1 MSNCCIIGL
10 GYIGLPTAALIAMS
24 NQNVIGVDINQN
36 ILEMIRNGHV
46 HFYEPGLLEILKK
59 VISNKKMTVSNK
71 PTYADVF
78 IIAVPTFNLICVYG
92 VAERLY
98 IFEYVWVH
106 V

>member
-24 NQNVIGVDINQN
+24 NHNVIGVDINQN

-59 VISNKKMTVSNK
+59 
-71 PTYADVF
+71 
-78 IIAVPTFNLICVYG
+78 II
-92 VAERLY
+92 
-98 IFEYVWVH
+98 
-106 V
+106 